1 LPDRHSQLGCLM
13 SSNSPPLLG
22 EWSAVGGSLAL
33 DAASITEA
41 IQDISAPLVIVNTS
55 RGLVLG
61 RGGSGAFGKPASDPQ
76 AYPIVGLVPP
86 MRIDQLGDAS
96 FRDDHGLR
104 YAYVSGAMAA
114 GIGSEAIVEE
124 MTKHGMLGFFGAA
137 GLSPSRVEQAIDRL
151 QTSLSVER
159 RESSARPTE
168 SAVATSSTGTP
179 HSALR
184 TPHFPHGFNLI
195 HSPNEQSL
203 EKAIVD
209 LYLRR
214 EVRLVEASAYL
225 DLTPHVVRYR
235 LHGIHRDASGR
246 VVTPNRVVAKV
257 SRIEVGSKFFAPA
270 PVKILSRL
278 IEEGG
283 ITQEQAKLAE
293 LIPVAQD
300 ITAEADSGGHT
311 DNRPALTLLPT
322 ILALRDRAMAQ
333 YQFAQPLRVGAA
345 GGISTPASAAAAFA
359 MGAAYIL
366 VGSVQQACVESGT
379 CDAVRQM
386 LAEAEQAD
394 TTMCPCA
401 DMFEMGVKVQ
411 VLKRGTMFPMRA
423 AKLYETYRA
432 YKGIDDIPAT
442 EREWL
447 EKNLFRVTLDEV
459 WRQTVDYFST
469 RDPAQIEKGNRDPK
483 HQMALIFRWYL
494 GQSSRW
500 ANSGEPSRRLD
511 YQIWCGPAMG
521 AFNEWTRGTFL
532 AEPKNRRVA
541 TVAYNLLHGAAV
553 MQRVNVLRSQGFNAP
568 ADATHVVPTD
578 VSDLLSPLP
587 AKPGRGDKAE
597 DN

>member
-1 LPDRHSQLGCLM
+1 MTLP
-13 SSNSPPLLG
+13 SSRILG
-22 EWSAVGGSLAL
+22 EWSSTGGTVAQDAESIAVAVREIG
-33 DAASITEA
+33 D
-41 IQDISAPLVIVNTS
+41 PLVIIESN
-55 RGLVLG
+55 RGRVLG
-61 RGGSGAFGKPASDPQ
+61 RGGSLTMLGARSGA
-76 AYPIVGLVPP
+76 AGLFPVSGFVPP
-86 MRIDQLGDAS
+86 ISLSQLGDAT
-96 FRDDHGLR
+96 FRSDYGLK

-114 GIGSEAIVEE
+114 GIGSADIVEE
-124 MTKHGMLGFFGAA
+124 MARNGMLGFFGAA
-137 GLSPSRVEQAIDRL
+137 GLAPSRVEQAIDRL
-151 QTSLSVER
+151 NTSLKLA
-159 RESSARPTE
+159 SSGAARSHAP
-168 SAVATSSTGTP
+168 
-179 HSALR
+179 
-184 TPHFPHGFNLI
+184 FGFNLI

-214 EVRLVEASAYL
+214 SVTLVEASAYL

-235 LHGIHRDASGR
+235 LHGIHRDASGQI
-246 VVTPNRVVAKV
+246 VVPNKVIAKV

-270 PVKILSRL
+270 PARILSHL
-278 IEEGG
+278 VDEGSL
-283 ITQEQAKLAE
+283 TAEQAKLAE
-293 LIPVAQD
+293 QIPVAQD

-322 ILALRDRAMAQ
+322 ILALRDRAMQQ
-333 YQFAQPLRVGAA
+333 YRFAQPLRVGAA
-345 GGISTPASAAAAFA
+345 GGISTPASASAAFA

-423 AKLYETYRA
+423 AKLYETYRTC
-432 YKGIDDIPAT
+432 KGIDDIPAAD
-442 EREWL
+442 RDWL
-447 EKNLFRVTLDEV
+447 EKNLFRVPLDEV
-459 WRQTVDYFST
+459 WRQTCDYFST
-469 RDPAQIEKGNRDPK
+469 RDPAQVERGNRDPK
-483 HQMALIFRWYL
+483 HQMALVFRWYL

-532 AEPKNRRVA
+532 AQPANRRVA
-541 TVAYNLLHGAAV
+541 TVACNLLYGAAV
-553 MQRVNVLRSQGFNAP
+553 MQRINLLRSQGFELS
-568 ADATHVVPTD
+568 ADAAHIVPRE
-578 VSDLLSPLP
+578 LSQL
-587 AKPGRGDKAE
+587 RSFIEQD
-597 DN
+597 